1 MRVRV
6 VAYVRLRT
14 VAALAAALSLVPV
27 AALAVPQPGKPAP
40 ALSLPAIDGK
50 TVALD
55 KLRGKPVYLNFFAS
69 WCGPCNEEAPSI
81 GVLRR
86 KYQPRGLQVVG
97 VDELDPPGQAAAFEK
112 KYDAPYALVGMD
124 DSGSVGRTFGTVAMP
139 VHVFIDRQGIVRTY
153 RIGEMTPAE
162 IETAIKGILK

>member
-1 MRVRV
+1 
-6 VAYVRLRT
+6 VRLRN

-27 AALAVPQPGKPAP
+27 AALAVPQAGKPVP
-40 ALSLPAIDGK
+40 ALSLPSIDGK

-81 GVLRR
+81 GDIRR
-86 KYQPRGLQVVG
+86 KYQKRGLQVVG

-112 KYDAPYALVGMD
+112 KYNAPYALVGMD
-124 DSGSVGRTFGTVAMP
+124 DSGTVGRTLGTVAMP
-139 VHVFIDRQGIVRTY
+139 VHVFIDRRGIVRTY
-153 RIGEMTPAE
+153 RIGEMNPAE
-162 IETAIKGILK
+162 METAIKGILK